1 MYSTYYFRLAEV
13 AKKKAAVED
22 AYWAD
27 EGDKNSKKKAV
38 SVIYVCINCSSMY
51 WADTVRRCT

>member
-1 MYSTYYFRLAEV
+1 MKSCSRPHCLLSRLAEV

-27 EGDKNSKKKAV
+27 EGDKNSKKKQVQMHKQKRLVAE
-38 SVIYVCINCSSMY
+38 IQP
-51 WADTVRRCT
+51 A